1 MGAYVSYISCFSRYG
16 EHTVENALDVDVED
30 NIPALLFREVV
41 ERRDPRH
48 ARVVDENMYLA
59 LLGFDLVHKLVAAR
73 FILCVVSLKLAKRAE
88 YEELTLRSATTYSQL
103 PGPILFSPSAV

>member
-1 MGAYVSYISCFSRYG
+1 M
-16 EHTVENALDVDVED
+16 DVL
-30 NIPALLFREVV
+30 IYRCT
-41 ERRDPRH
+41 PRH
-48 ARVVDENMYLA
+48 PRVVDDNMYIA

-73 FILCVVSLKLAKRAE
+73 FVLCVVSLKLAKRAE